1 MKSLATTAGIIVLGI
16 FLLSG
21 CGQND
26 TENIETIVFELP
38 G

>member
-1 MKSLATTAGIIVLGI
+1 MKNVVTTAGIIVLGI

-26 TENIETIVFELP
+26 TETIETIVFELP